1 MNWKRA
7 WKKSLTKYWQ
17 LYLLLIPVVAYYI
30 IFKFKI
36 RKHNIIFILFIFIFI

>member
-1 MNWKRA
+1 MNWKKT

-30 IFKFKI
+30 IFNQI
-36 RKHNIIFILFIFIFI
+36 TTIIET